1 MRSGV
6 VLLLVSAVALS
17 VLSGAAGS
25 PSSQRLVPTAVV
37 FVDRT
42 HGVLGLASPHCTGC
56 AASGAIA
63 MTSDGGKAWHVVVR
77 THRRVVAAGYY
88 KDGYEVSLEG
98 HRSLWT
104 DESGHWHRSSNPLSF
119 SGYCPKG
126 WKAGDSADL
135 VDRNIDTPWS
145 ICSGMP
151 GAGLQAKGVYRG
163 KTRVAYTPATS
174 GKPAGGIGRYGYP
187 VGIAGGNGKDFGII
201 WESRGTLYVSR
212 DGGHRW
218 HALPRISRPEV
229 DFGVWASTLGD
240 AGYVLLER
248 NQRTRLITTTDAGRT
263 WRVVHRWR

>member
-151 GAGLQAKGVYRG
+151 GAGLQAKAVYRG

-174 GKPAGGIGRYGYP
+174 GKPAGGIGRSATPSGSPAGTARTSGSSGNRAGRSTYP
-187 VGIAGGNGKDFGII
+187 ATAVTAGTPSHG
-201 WESRGTLYVSR
+201 SRGRRSTS
-212 DGGHRW
+212 
-218 HALPRISRPEV
+218 
-229 DFGVWASTLGD
+229 ASG
-240 AGYVLLER
+240 R
-248 NQRTRLITTTDAGRT
+248 QRSAMRATSCSSATSAPG
-263 WRVVHRWR
+263 